1 MAKRAVSTTEAAPP
15 GGPYSQA
22 VVAGDHVYLA
32 GAVPTKPDGTPVRG
46 TFEEQARQ
54 AFTNLQKTAEA
65 AGASLTDAVR
75 VGVYLRDFGD
85 FAAMNSL
92 FAEFFGAEN
101 APVRTTIPV
110 ALSGFDIEVDA
121 ILYTGS

>member
-1 MAKRAVSTTEAAPP
+1 MAKRAVSTPDAAPP

-32 GAVPTKPDGTPVRG
+32 GAVPTKPDGTLVRG

-54 AFTNLQKTAEA
+54 VFTNLQKTAEA
-65 AGASLTDAVR
+65 AGASLADAVR

-85 FAAMNSL
+85 FAAMNDL
-92 FAEFFGAEN
+92 FAEFFGTEN
-101 APVRTTIPV
+101 PPVRTTIPV
-110 ALSGFDIEVDA
+110 ALNGFDIEVDA
-121 ILYTGS
+121 ILHTGS

>member
-1 MAKRAVSTTEAAPP
+1 MAKRVVSTTEAAPP

-46 TFEEQARQ
+46 TFDEQARQ

-85 FAAMNSL
+85 FAAMNGL

-110 ALSGFDIEVDA
+110 ALDGFDIEVDA

>member
-1 MAKRAVSTTEAAPP
+1 MSKRAVSTPEAAPP

-32 GAVPTKPDGTPVRG
+32 GAVPTKPDGSWVRG
-46 TFEEQARQ
+46 SFEEQARQ
-54 AFTNLQKTAEA
+54 VFTNLQKTAEA

-85 FAAMNSL
+85 FEAMNTV
-92 FAEFFGAEN
+92 FAEFFGPEN

-110 ALSGFDIEVDA
+110 ALNGFDIEVDA